1 MHPVSPNRN
10 RPPTASEGRRERER
24 RKQDQQII
32 EDHSERIWKY
42 TENEI
47 LKLIQVRGSKYDPN
61 PKSPHLS
68 FFYRRLPPFL
78 IA

>member
-47 LKLIQVRGSKYDPN
+47 LKLIQMRIEAFQQAAFNLGPN
-61 PKSPHLS
+61 VKKESVL
-68 FFYRRLPPFL
+68 
-78 IA
+78 